1 MIKKKDIALAPSG
14 SAPMAKKQ
22 VVLDKKETNTISIW
36 SILESEDFAK
46 DFRVRIAEIKEKR
59 EEASREA
66 EYEHCRLKRT
76 PLDSVLEKF
85 SMDED
90 GIVLEFVKILA
101 KKSDLSSAE
110 REAVKWLVSPVI
122 NTIAKEWTNK
132 LFDEKAQKTEEKP
145 KTKKATN
152 KKKVTNKKKTEA

>member
-1 MIKKKDIALAPSG
+1 MAKKKDIALAPSE
-14 SAPMAKKQ
+14 SVPMTKKQ

-46 DFRVRIAEIKEKR
+46 AFKLRIAELKEQR
-59 EEASREA
+59 EGASREA
-66 EYEHCRLKRT
+66 AYEHCKLKRT
-76 PLDSVLEKF
+76 PLDSVFEKF
-85 SMDED
+85 ESDED

-101 KKSDLSSAE
+101 KKSNLSSGE

-132 LFDEKAQKTEEKP
+132 LFDEKAKKAEEKP
-145 KTKKATN
+145 KKKKAT
-152 KKKVTNKKKTEA
+152 TKKKTEA

>member
-1 MIKKKDIALAPSG
+1 MAKKKDIALAPPESV
-14 SAPMAKKQ
+14 PMAKKQ

-46 DFRVRIAEIKEKR
+46 AFRVRVAELKEKR
-59 EEASREA
+59 GEASREA
-66 EYEHCRLKRT
+66 EYEHCKLKRT
-76 PLDSVLEKF
+76 PLDSVFEKF
-85 SMDED
+85 ELDED

-101 KKSDLSSAE
+101 KKSNLSSGE

-132 LFDEKAQKTEEKP
+132 LFDEKAKKAEEKP
-145 KTKKATN
+145 KRKKAT
-152 KKKVTNKKKTEA
+152 TEKKTEA

>member
-1 MIKKKDIALAPSG
+1 MAKKKDIALAPSE

-22 VVLDKKETNTISIW
+22 VVLDKKETNTVSIW

-46 DFRVRIAEIKEKR
+46 AFEVRVAELKEKR

-66 EYEHCRLKRT
+66 AYEHCRLKRI

-85 SMDED
+85 AHDED

-101 KKSDLSSAE
+101 KKSDLSSGE

-132 LFDEKAQKTEEKP
+132 LFDEKAQKEEGKKS

-152 KKKVTNKKKTEA
+152 KKKTEA

>member
-1 MIKKKDIALAPSG
+1 MAKKKDIALAPSE
-14 SAPMAKKQ
+14 SVPMAKKQ

-46 DFRVRIAEIKEKR
+46 DFKARIAELKEKR

-66 EYEHCRLKRT
+66 EYEHCKLKRT
-76 PLDSVLEKF
+76 PLDSVFEKF
-85 SMDED
+85 EPDED
-90 GIVLEFVKILA
+90 GIVHEFVKIMA
-101 KKSDLSSAE
+101 KKSNLSSGE

-132 LFDEKAQKTEEKP
+132 LFDEKAKKVEEKP
-145 KTKKATN
+145 KRKKSTTKK
-152 KKKVTNKKKTEA
+152 KIEA

>member
-1 MIKKKDIALAPSG
+1 MAKKKDIALAPSE
-14 SAPMAKKQ
+14 SVPMAKKQ
-22 VVLDKKETNTISIW
+22 VVLDKKETNTLSIW

-46 DFRVRIAEIKEKR
+46 AFRVRVAELKEKR

-66 EYEHCRLKRT
+66 AYEHCKLKRI
-76 PLDSVLEKF
+76 PLDSVFEKF
-85 SMDED
+85 ELDED

-101 KKSDLSSAE
+101 KKSNLSSGE

-132 LFDEKAQKTEEKP
+132 LFDEKAKKAEEKP
-145 KTKKATN
+145 KRKKSTTKK
-152 KKKVTNKKKTEA
+152 KIEA

>member
-1 MIKKKDIALAPSG
+1 MAKKKDIALAPSE
-14 SAPMAKKQ
+14 SAPMTKKQ

-46 DFRVRIAEIKEKR
+46 AFRLRIAELKEKR

-66 EYEHCRLKRT
+66 AYEHCKLKRT
-76 PLDSVLEKF
+76 PLDSVFEKF
-85 SMDED
+85 ELDED

-101 KKSDLSSAE
+101 KKSNLSSGE

-132 LFDEKAQKTEEKP
+132 LFDEKAKKAEEKP
-145 KTKKATN
+145 KRKKAT
-152 KKKVTNKKKTEA
+152 TKKKTEA